1 MNGEIVELINQ
12 ITRQR
17 KLDRDFVIGA
27 LRDSISLAIR
37 KSKEMDYEVEVE
49 IDPKKGDVTV
59 WVVKK
64 VVDKISDPDREITIE
79 EAKKLNPDVNPGDA
93 VKVPIPFTDFGR
105 SVVYKIQ
112 NVFLQKIREAEKQHI
127 YRDFQEKVGEIMS
140 GTIQKVD
147 KTGVYISLGKAE
159 AILPPEEQIPGEKY
173 KQGGSIKALVLLVED
188 QRRRPQVVL
197 SRTHPDFL
205 RRLLEF
211 EIPEVSEG
219 TVEVKAVA
227 RIPGKRSKVA
237 VRSKDPKVDPIGA
250 CIGIRGTRIQPIVK
264 ELSNE
269 KIDVIKWDPD
279 PIRFTALAMSPA
291 RAEVIYEDGDKIY
304 FVVEDEKVPE
314 AKGKEAQNV
323 ILASKLVGKEIV
335 VIPLSEMQP
344 PKDAVTILELEGID
358 EETIDKLRNAG
369 FYVFKD
375 IPSLAELVAVEGI
388 DEQTALKILEGI
400 EEKLE
405 EKSQ

>member
-27 LRDSISLAIR
+27 LRDSIALAIR
-37 KSKEMDYEVEVE
+37 KSKGMDYEVEVE

-64 VVDKISDPDREITIE
+64 VVEKVSDPDREISIE
-79 EAKKLNPDVNPGDA
+79 EARKLNPEIKPGDSA
-93 VKVPIPFTDFGR
+93 RVPVPFTDFGR

-127 YRDFQEKVGEIMS
+127 YRDFQEKVGEIIS

-173 KQGGSIKALVLLVED
+173 KQGGSIKALVLRVED

-291 RAEVIYEDGDKIY
+291 RAEVIYEDSDRIY

-358 EETIDKLRNAG
+358 EETIEKLRNAG

-388 DEQTALKILEGI
+388 DEQTALKILEKI

-405 EKSQ
+405 EKSK

>member
-227 RIPGKRSKVA
+227 RIPGKRAKVA

-388 DEQTALKILEGI
+388 DEQTALKILEEI

>member
-1 MNGEIVELINQ
+1 
-12 ITRQR
+12 
-17 KLDRDFVIGA
+17 VI
-27 LRDSISLAIR
+27 
-37 KSKEMDYEVEVE
+37 
-49 IDPKKGDVTV
+49 
-59 WVVKK
+59 
-64 VVDKISDPDREITIE
+64 
-79 EAKKLNPDVNPGDA
+79 
-93 VKVPIPFTDFGR
+93 
-105 SVVYKIQ
+105 
-112 NVFLQKIREAEKQHI
+112 
-127 YRDFQEKVGEIMS
+127 
-140 GTIQKVD
+140 
-147 KTGVYISLGKAE
+147 
-159 AILPPEEQIPGEKY
+159 
-173 KQGGSIKALVLLVED
+173 
-188 QRRRPQVVL
+188 L

-205 RRLLEF
+205 RGLLEF

-291 RAEVIYEDGDKIY
+291 KPLVIYEDDDKIY
-304 FVVEDEKVPE
+304 FVVEEDKVPE

-335 VIPLSEMQP
+335 VIPVSEMKP
-344 PKDAVTILELEGID
+344 PKDAVTLLELDGID
-358 EETIDKLRNAG
+358 DEVKEKLRDAG
-369 FYVFKD
+369 FYVFKE

-388 DEQTALKILEGI
+388 DEETAIKVLEKI

-405 EKSQ
+405 EKAK

>member
-27 LRDSISLAIR
+27 LRDSIALAIR
-37 KSKEMDYEVEVE
+37 KSKGSDYEVSVE

-59 WVVKK
+59 WVYKK
-64 VVDKISDPDREITIE
+64 VVENVTDPDREISVD
-79 EAKKLNPDVNPGDA
+79 EAKKIDPA
-93 VKVPIPFTDFGR
+93 VKVGDSVRVPVPFTDFGR

-127 YRDFQEKVGEIMS
+127 YRDFQEKVGEIIS

-159 AILPPEEQIPGEKY
+159 ALLPPEEQIPGEKY
-173 KQGGSIKALVLLVED
+173 KQGGSIKALVLRVED
-188 QRRRPQVVL
+188 QRRRPQVIL

-211 EIPEVSEG
+211 EIPEISEG

-291 RAEVIYEDGDKIY
+291 KALVIYEDDERIY

-335 VIPLSEMQP
+335 VIPISEMKP

-358 EETIDKLRNAG
+358 EEVIEKLREAG
-369 FYVFKD
+369 FYVFKE
-375 IPSLAELVAVEGI
+375 IPSLAELVSVDGI
-388 DEQTALKILEGI
+388 DEDTALKILEKI

-405 EKSQ
+405 EKSK

>member
-27 LRDSISLAIR
+27 LRDSIALAIR
-37 KSKEMDYEVEVE
+37 KSRGSDYEVSVE

-59 WVVKK
+59 WVYKK
-64 VVDKISDPDREITIE
+64 VVENVSDSDREISID
-79 EAKKLNPDVNPGDA
+79 EARKIDPA
-93 VKVPIPFTDFGR
+93 VKVGDTVRVPVPFTDFGR
-105 SVVYKIQ
+105 SVVYRIQ

-127 YRDFQEKVGEIMS
+127 YRDFQEKVGEIIS

-159 AILPPEEQIPGEKY
+159 ALLPPEEQIPGEKY
-173 KQGGSIKALVLLVED
+173 KQGGSIKALVLRVED

-269 KIDVIKWDPD
+269 KIDVIRWDPD

-291 RAEVIYEDGDKIY
+291 KALVIYEDDEKIY

-335 VIPLSEMQP
+335 VIPLSEMEP

-358 EETIDKLRNAG
+358 EEVIQKLREAG
-369 FYVFKD
+369 FYVFKE
-375 IPSLAELVAVEGI
+375 IPSLAELVSVDGI
-388 DEQTALKILEGI
+388 DEETALKILEKI

-405 EKSQ
+405 EKSK